1 MKVRVVSG
9 LIGSVFLIAALLAP
23 PSVLMLVVLAASLLA
38 ILEFRQAVQSVNR
51 TVDPS
56 VAILMTL
63 MLVGNSRYGNAAIA
77 DGIRRVVAGW
87 DPSGNAFWQ
96 GGVDALA
103 WCFSGSAVRVVAFA
117 SIAWLFGRLIFQND
131 TFHLD
136 DLAMTVT
143 GVLYIPFLMS
153 FVAQVRSMEHGAW
166 LVWCIVFGAVIT
178 DTAAYFVGVSLG
190 RHKLLPKVSP
200 KKTVEGAIGGV
211 LGSTL
216 VMLVFGLLVPEQ
228 VRAAVPWYHFLILG
242 ILCGIVSQLGDWSAS
257 AIKRSA
263 GIKDFGK
270 LIPGHGG
277 MLDRIDSIL
286 FVGPVVYL
294 YLQAVVGL

>member
-1 MKVRVVSG
+1 MKVRIVSG
-9 LIGSVFLIAALLAP
+9 LIGSAFLIAALLAP
-23 PSVLMLVVLAASLLA
+23 PSILMLVVLAASLLA
-38 ILEFRQAVQSVNR
+38 ILEFRQAVQSVSR
-51 TVDPS
+51 TVDPA
-56 VAILMTL
+56 VAMLMTF
-63 MLVGNSRYGNAAIA
+63 MLVGNSRYGNTAIA
-77 DGIRRVVAGW
+77 EDIRSLVASWNTG
-87 DPSGNAFWQ
+87 DATFWQ
-96 GGVDALA
+96 AGVDALA

-117 SIAWLFGRLIFQND
+117 CIAWLFGRLIFQND
-131 TFHLD
+131 AFHLD
-136 DLAMTVT
+136 DLAMTLT

-166 LVWCIVFGAVIT
+166 LIWCIVIGAVIT
-178 DTAAYFVGVSLG
+178 DTAAYFVGVTLG

-211 LGSTL
+211 VGSTL
-216 VMLVFGLLVPEQ
+216 AMLVFGFIVPAQ
-228 VRAAVPWYHFLILG
+228 VQSAVAWYHFLILG
-242 ILCGIVSQLGDWSAS
+242 ILCGVVSQLGDWSAS